1 MQGVNIWRMKKK
13 DTQLRRNRKKE
24 HFLLSYQSAW
34 TANDLVSAQ
43 DNTSAGDYVAP
54 EIEQAVVGSF
64 VLGDTRHLNNE
75 GLDTTQA
82 VSVTHKSEATR
93 KAEEFD
99 AKVAEQ
105 AKAKLE
111 EDLLA
116 EDDTDAL
123 MAELE
128 AEEASEK
135 KETKKEAKMTD
146 DEKEE
151 LLLGLEEELDELLA
165 KEKEAFKKVEDA
177 EAMLEEIG
185 KDDELKEDA
194 ELELLDAEEALVD
207 IQEKVKKAKAKIKEI
222 ESS

>member
-1 MQGVNIWRMKKK
+1 
-13 DTQLRRNRKKE
+13 
-24 HFLLSYQSAW
+24 
-34 TANDLVSAQ
+34 
-43 DNTSAGDYVAP
+43 
-54 EIEQAVVGSF
+54 
-64 VLGDTRHLNNE
+64 
-75 GLDTTQA
+75 
-82 VSVTHKSEATR
+82 
-93 KAEEFD
+93 
-99 AKVAEQ
+99 
-105 AKAKLE
+105 
-111 EDLLA
+111 
-116 EDDTDAL
+116 